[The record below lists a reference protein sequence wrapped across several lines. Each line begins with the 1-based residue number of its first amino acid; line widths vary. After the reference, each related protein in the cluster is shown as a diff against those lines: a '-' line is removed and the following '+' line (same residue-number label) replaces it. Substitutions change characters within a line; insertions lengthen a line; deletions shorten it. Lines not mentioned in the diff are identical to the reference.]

1 MTTGMVTMGMVTANV
16 LAQEPTGPE
25 FGKASPVGLVL
36 VATALLVRNMNK
48 RLGRLPETFEPD
60 HPEADQAADEGTDR
74 GATPTS
80 ATETASAAAAGT
92 ESTSAESTSAE
103 TTGLEAK
110 RPEAS

>member
-1 MTTGMVTMGMVTANV
+1 MVTANV

-25 FGKASPVGLVL
+25 FGKASPVGLALIVILL